1 MNFYQIS
8 PIVNE
13 SRTHTKLTL
22 LKLKIN
28 NWYLLSP
35 GYEYVTLTILLI
47 VWYFEYL
54 YLLSLA
60 SGCVI
65 VSDYFCWYVVILL
78 FFLFIRKF
86 PLIHQVLFA
95 AGYITEY
102 TYLLTNIWNS
112 AIFFRSVAASTLTG
126 LVLGGFDWLRFWVD
140 LTGFDL

>member
-78 FFLFIRKF
+78 FFVHKKIS
-86 PLIHQVLFA
+86 
-95 AGYITEY
+95 
-102 TYLLTNIWNS
+102 TYS
-112 AIFFRSVAASTLTG
+112 PSSVCS
-126 LVLGGFDWLRFWVD
+126 WLYYRIY
-140 LTGFDL
+140 LPTY